1 MSTLTIEDILNNKKI
16 VEKQKQEKFFSKTF
30 NKEIEVAD
38 ISPERILSIVNS
50 SSEDEPLRADY
61 ELIYECCPIFK
72 SKELYEAYSEIE
84 DPVLLVEKVFNKN
97 IFEIDSLAKF
107 ILKKYGYYG
116 DVETVKKQ

>member
-1 MSTLTIEDILNNKKI
+1 MTTLTLEDILNNKKI
-16 VEKQKQEKFFSKTF
+16 IEKQKEEKFFSKTF
-30 NKEIEVAD
+30 NKEIEIAD
-38 ISPERILSIVNS
+38 VSPERILSIVNS

>member
-1 MSTLTIEDILNNKKI
+1 MATLTIEDILNNKKI
-16 VEKQKQEKFFSKTF
+16 VEKQKQEKFYSKTF

-38 ISPERILSIVNS
+38 VSPERVLSIVNS

-72 SKELYEAYSEIE
+72 AKELYEAYGDIE
-84 DPVLLVEKVFNKN
+84 DPVMIVEKVFNKN